1 MRGFKLAKPSFAS
14 LISAHESAF
23 TVYFTIV
30 VVVVVVVAVCR
41 RRRLFVMGADSAR
54 CDHDDG
60 FHVFRRSEATVLV
73 ACRRRALTRA
83 PRTPGDDDDGSIMAS
98 GCARRK
104 RKRDAERRAAWE
116 RGDDVDV
123 DGGDDAR
130 AKAAAAAA
138 LKRREDAVRA
148 LDASTA
154 SKSGEDYSTLANA
167 GRILVR
173 VRRDS
178 PHVVHV
184 LATSTSYDDASVFLC
199 AVPKTWGRQG
209 VEYVTRALGFDVI
222 DYDDITLSKAPEVAA
237 CVVRLEDDGDVGS
250 SAKKRKKKAADA
262 TLSERFLAR
271 VREMDEPIQA
281 PPSSSMSVN
290 VDGEGLNAWVASHR
304 QKRPGTA
311 AAVKANIDAWFER
324 KQAEDDERAEE
335 EARAAKT
342 EDGWTK
348 VQAKRGRRKTKDE
361 TTGTTVGGIRAAT
374 ADARRKG
381 PKKIANEEFY
391 RFQSKEKKRNEI
403 IELQA
408 KFELDKQRIARL
420 KAARKFKPT

>member
-1 MRGFKLAKPSFAS
+1 
-14 LISAHESAF
+14 
-23 TVYFTIV
+23 
-30 VVVVVVVAVCR
+30 
-41 RRRLFVMGADSAR
+41 MGANVAR
-54 CDHDDG
+54 CREINHNDG
-60 FHVFRRSEATVLV
+60 FHLFRPSESRSRR
-73 ACRRRALTRA
+73 CRSREGAA
-83 PRTPGDDDDGSIMAS
+83 PSLGRDARQGDDDDDDDDGSIMAS

-116 RGDDVDV
+116 HGDDVDV
-123 DGGDDAR
+123 NGGDDAR

-154 SKSGEDYSTLANA
+154 SKSGEEYSTLANA

-173 VRRDS
+173 ARRDS

-250 SAKKRKKKAADA
+250 SAKKRKKKAAAA

-281 PPSSSMSVN
+281 PPSSSMLVN